1 MLTKPYTTNL
11 GYPVWDRTDRRN
23 MSQLMPILTPAY
35 PCSNSAFNV
44 SRSTLQVITLEIH
57 RGWEICESI
66 MRGPTPAAHD
76 WSLLFQPTDFFYRFD
91 SYLMIDVSADTQEV
105 SGMEW

>member
-1 MLTKPYTTNL
+1 
-11 GYPVWDRTDRRN
+11 
-23 MSQLMPILTPAY
+23 MPILTPAY

-66 MRGPTPAAHD
+66 MLGSTLPAPTGRC
-76 WSLLFQPTDFFYRFD
+76 SFSRQILFYRFD